1 MDSPANVLIGLPME
15 DSVKA
20 EFFKSFFG
28 AVNLLPEEG
37 NFLLKILK
45 WRNIVT
51 ARNETV
57 EDCLK
62 GDFTHLFFMDSD
74 MEFPENALARLLEH
88 DKDIVGGI
96 YPIKLPPYHT
106 TAGMREPGKNWR
118 SIMPDPGER
127 LMKVDMVAT
136 GCMLIKRRV
145 LELMDWPYFQYV
157 KAPDDEKNF
166 TTEDNYFCMKAQ
178 ELGLEIW
185 CDASVRCGHVGSGK
199 VSLEDYNGEVKI
211 RLEMV

>member
-1 MDSPANVLIGLPME
+1 MDSAPRVLIGLPME

-37 NFLLKILK
+37 SFLLKLIK

-57 EDCLK
+57 QDMLE

-74 MEFPENALARLLEH
+74 MEFPENALARLLAH

-96 YPIKLPPYHT
+96 YPIKLPPYNT
-106 TAGMREPGKNWR
+106 TAGFRDPGKNWK
-118 SIMPDPGER
+118 SIMPAPGEG

-145 LELMDWPYFQYV
+145 FELMDWPYFQYV
-157 KAPDDEKNF
+157 KAPDSTQHL
-166 TTEDNYFCMKAQ
+166 TTEDNYFCMQAQ
-178 ELGLEIW
+178 KLGIEIF